1 MRTLCAPLEFRF
13 RFAQSATTTKE
24 ILMTTANV
32 RITRLPHAQ
41 DLPLP
46 SYQSALAAG
55 LDLIA
60 AVPAGETLTV
70 APGARALVP
79 TGIAIALPEGFEA
92 QVRPR
97 SGLAVRHGLTVLN
110 SPGTIDADY
119 RGEVQVVLV
128 NLGHESV
135 AIARGMRIAQLV
147 VATITRAILIE
158 VPSLDETSR
167 GSGGFGSTGS

>member
-1 MRTLCAPLEFRF
+1 
-13 RFAQSATTTKE
+13 
-24 ILMTTANV
+24 MTPTDV
-32 RITRLPHAQ
+32 RITRLAHAQ

-60 AVPAGETLTV
+60 AVPADKPLTI
-70 APGARALVP
+70 AAGARALVP

-119 RGEVQVVLV
+119 RGEIQVLLI
-128 NLGHESV
+128 NLGAESIE
-135 AIARGMRIAQLV
+135 IARGMRIAQLV
-147 VATITRAILIE
+147 LATVARACFVE
-158 VPSLDETSR
+158 TSSLDQTGR
-167 GSGGFGSTGS
+167 GSGGFGSTGG